1 MSNYTNEKFRN
12 DLKRIG
18 FPADENLDRMLHSVG
33 KLNQDATMLYAAQI
47 SNSDEPVMVGMAGS
61 VGNILDLIVN
71 STQTLINN
79 VVAGHLTEGCTEYAY
94 HATKQ
99 AVAEDVLDIIIDK
112 LMAINGLDESEE
124 DEILDEDYHLS

>member
-1 MSNYTNEKFRN
+1 MSNYTNEKFKN

-33 KLNQDATMLYAAQI
+33 KLDQDATMLYATQI
-47 SNSDEPVMVGMAGS
+47 SNSDEHTMVGMAGS
-61 VGNILDLIVN
+61 VGNVLDLIVN

-79 VVAGHLTEGCTEYAY
+79 VVAGHLSEGCTEYAY
-94 HATKQ
+94 QATRQ

-112 LMAINGLDESEE
+112 LMALNDLDDSEE
-124 DEILDEDYHLS
+124 DEILDEDCHLS